1 MTLLEN
7 HKINSAFDILFKD
20 AFGGM
25 TNDYVPA
32 LNNKIHYP
40 IDIYENDEGMKLE
53 IACVGLEKKD
63 IDININGDVI
73 CISSETKQKQDTAS
87 AKYYCRNITRR
98 GFKHEYKI
106 STRFNL
112 SQSVAKMDKGLLI
125 IGIPFAENEKPK
137 SLEIS

>member
-1 MTLLEN
+1 MTLLSHKSILLMTMLLIRVTKHDNQKPGCFRKFWYDFCGNVIIGTKCPNMYNANFISSINFLNMTLLEN

-53 IACVGLEKKD
+53 IACVGLEKK
-63 IDININGDVI
+63 
-73 CISSETKQKQDTAS
+73 TQT
-87 AKYYCRNITRR
+87 
-98 GFKHEYKI
+98 
-106 STRFNL
+106 
-112 SQSVAKMDKGLLI
+112 
-125 IGIPFAENEKPK
+125 
-137 SLEIS
+137 

>member
-73 CISSETKQKQDTAS
+73 CISSETKQKQG
-87 AKYYCRNITRR
+87 R
-98 GFKHEYKI
+98 GFGTQKQGFSY
-106 STRFNL
+106 
-112 SQSVAKMDKGLLI
+112 D
-125 IGIPFAENEKPK
+125 GIPIAWG
-137 SLEIS
+137 